1 MSINRERT
9 QKYWNPV
16 GVPHKNT
23 KMNTIIL
30 VIALLAT
37 LALAGLIFYL
47 LVKRYFENVQKERLL
62 QMKIDERRET
72 LKVVTPIRLQ
82 AYERMALFLER
93 ISPDSLVLRCWQP
106 GMDLKLLQGVMT
118 KNIRDEWEHNLSQQ
132 VYLDADTWVHI
143 REAKDE
149 MINLVNSSAVTLTDT
164 DDPTRLAASIFA
176 SAAQQRPTDRALE
189 MLHKEINE
197 LF

>member
-1 MSINRERT
+1 MI
-9 QKYWNPV
+9 V
-16 GVPHKNT
+16 VA
-23 KMNTIIL
+23 M
-30 VIALLAT
+30 LAT
-37 LALAGLIFYL
+37 MALAGGVMYL
-47 LVKRYFENVQKERLL
+47 LVKRYFDNEQKERLL

-93 ISPDSLVLRCWQP
+93 ISPDSLVLRCYQP

-132 VYLDADTWVHI
+132 VYLDPATWAHI

-149 MINLVNSSAVTLTDT
+149 MVNLVNSSAVTLTDT

-176 SAAQQRPTDRALE
+176 SAAKHLPTDKALE
-189 MLHKEINE
+189 ELHKEINE

>member
-1 MSINRERT
+1 MQIL
-9 QKYWNPV
+9 
-16 GVPHKNT
+16 
-23 KMNTIIL
+23 II
-30 VIALLAT
+30 VVAMLAT
-37 LALAGLIFYL
+37 MALAGGMMYL
-47 LVKRYFENVQKERLL
+47 LVKRYFDNEQKERLL

-93 ISPDSLVLRCWQP
+93 ISPDSLVLRCYQP

-132 VYLDADTWVHI
+132 VYLAPATWARI

-149 MINLVNSSAVTLTDT
+149 MVNLVNSSAVTLTDT
-164 DDPTRLAASIFA
+164 DDPTRLAATIFA
-176 SAAQQRPTDRALE
+176 SAAKHLPTDKALE
-189 MLHKEINE
+189 ELHKEINE
-197 LF
+197 LFG

>member
-1 MSINRERT
+1 MKTI
-9 QKYWNPV
+9 V
-16 GVPHKNT
+16 LI
-23 KMNTIIL
+23 IIL
-30 VIALLAT
+30 VAT
-37 LALAGLIFYL
+37 VVAAVAVTGWILYL
-47 LVKRYFENVQKERLL
+47 LVKRYFDNQQKERLL

-132 VYLDADTWVHI
+132 VYLNADTWVHI

>member
-1 MSINRERT
+1 MYFYFIT
-9 QKYWNPV
+9 
-16 GVPHKNT
+16 
-23 KMNTIIL
+23 M
-30 VIALLAT
+30 IAAVVAAVAVT
-37 LALAGLIFYL
+37 GWIFYL
-47 LVKRYFENVQKERLL
+47 LVKRYFDNQQKERLL
-62 QMKIDERRET
+62 QMKIDERRES

-93 ISPDSLVLRCWQP
+93 ISPDSLVLRCYQP

-132 VYLDADTWVHI
+132 VYLSPGTWARI

-149 MINLVNSSAVTLTDT
+149 MVNLVNSSAVTLTDT

-176 SAAQQRPTDRALE
+176 SAAQHLPTDKALE
-189 MLHKEINE
+189 ELHKEINE
-197 LF
+197 LFG

>member
-1 MSINRERT
+1 MKISFLIT
-9 QKYWNPV
+9 
-16 GVPHKNT
+16 
-23 KMNTIIL
+23 
-30 VIALLAT
+30 VIAILAAVAIT
-37 LALAGLIFYL
+37 GCILYL
-47 LVKRYFENVQKERLL
+47 LVRRYFDNQQKERLL

-106 GMDLKLLQGVMT
+106 GMDLRLLQGVMT

-132 VYLDADTWVHI
+132 IYINDTTWLLI

-149 MINLVNSSAVTLTDT
+149 MINLVNSSAVTLTET
-164 DDPTRLAASIFA
+164 TDPTRLAASIFA
-176 SAAQQRPTDRALE
+176 SSAQQRPTDRALE
-189 MLHKEINE
+189 ALHKEINE
-197 LF
+197 LFG

>member
-1 MSINRERT
+1 
-9 QKYWNPV
+9 
-16 GVPHKNT
+16 
-23 KMNTIIL
+23 MNTTAFIIIL
-30 VIALLAT
+30 VVAVLAT
-37 LALAGLIFYL
+37 LAIVGWTLQSVL
-47 LVKRYFENVQKERLL
+47 KRWLKNQQKERLL
-62 QMKIDERRET
+62 QMKLDERQET
-72 LKVVTPIRLQ
+72 LRVVTPLRLQ

-93 ISPDSLVLRCWQP
+93 ISPNSLVLRCYQP

-132 VYLDADTWVHI
+132 VYLDAATWAHI

-189 MLHKEINE
+189 TLHKEINE

>member
-1 MSINRERT
+1 MQIL
-9 QKYWNPV
+9 
-16 GVPHKNT
+16 
-23 KMNTIIL
+23 II
-30 VIALLAT
+30 VVAMLAT
-37 LALAGLIFYL
+37 MALAGGMMYL
-47 LVKRYFENVQKERLL
+47 LVKRYFDNEQKERLL

-93 ISPDSLVLRCWQP
+93 ISPDSLVLRCYQP

-132 VYLDADTWVHI
+132 VYLSADLWTRI

-149 MINLVNSSAVTLTDT
+149 MVNLVNSAAVSLADT
-164 DDPTRLAASIFA
+164 TDPTRLAASIFA
-176 SAAQQRPTDRALE
+176 SAADRSPVDGALE
-189 MLHKEINE
+189 AMHRELHE
-197 LF
+197 LFG

>member
-1 MSINRERT
+1 MKMSIL
-9 QKYWNPV
+9 
-16 GVPHKNT
+16 
-23 KMNTIIL
+23 IL
-30 VIALLAT
+30 FIVAILAT
-37 LALAGLIFYL
+37 LVVAGGIFYL
-47 LVKRYFENVQKERLL
+47 LVKHWFDSQRKEQLV

-93 ISPDSLVLRCWQP
+93 ISPDSLVLRCYQP

-132 VYLDADTWVHI
+132 VYIDAATWVHI

-189 MLHKEINE
+189 TLHKEINE
-197 LF
+197 LFG

>member
-1 MSINRERT
+1 MI
-9 QKYWNPV
+9 V
-16 GVPHKNT
+16 VA
-23 KMNTIIL
+23 M
-30 VIALLAT
+30 LAT
-37 LALAGLIFYL
+37 MALAGGVMYL
-47 LVKRYFENVQKERLL
+47 LVKRYFDNEQKERLL

-93 ISPDSLVLRCWQP
+93 ISPDRLVLRCYQP

-132 VYLDADTWVHI
+132 VYLDPATWAHI

-149 MINLVNSSAVTLTDT
+149 MVNLVNSSAVTLTDT

-176 SAAQQRPTDRALE
+176 SAAKHLPTDKALE
-189 MLHKEINE
+189 ELHKEINE

>member
-1 MSINRERT
+1 MQTPFLLILFVVSILSAIAIT
-9 QKYWNPV
+9 GW
-16 GVPHKNT
+16 
-23 KMNTIIL
+23 IL
-30 VIALLAT
+30 
-37 LALAGLIFYL
+37 FL
-47 LVKRYFENVQKERLL
+47 LVRRYFDNQQKERLL

-132 VYLDADTWVHI
+132 VYIDAATWASI

-189 MLHKEINE
+189 TLHKEINE

>member
-1 MSINRERT
+1 MIHYLIT
-9 QKYWNPV
+9 TLAV
-16 GVPHKNT
+16 
-23 KMNTIIL
+23 
-30 VIALLAT
+30 LAT
-37 LALAGLIFYL
+37 LALAGWIFYL
-47 LVKRYFENVQKERLL
+47 LVKRYFDNQQKERLL

-82 AYERMALFLER
+82 AYERMVLFLER
-93 ISPDSLVLRCWQP
+93 ISPDSLVLRCYQP

-132 VYLDADTWVHI
+132 VYLDPATWARI
-143 REAKDE
+143 RESKDE

-176 SAAQQRPTDRALE
+176 SAAQHLPTDKALE
-189 MLHKEINE
+189 ELHKEINE

>member
-1 MSINRERT
+1 MYFYFLTLILA
-9 QKYWNPV
+9 
-16 GVPHKNT
+16 
-23 KMNTIIL
+23 IIL
-30 VIALLAT
+30 T
-37 LALAGLIFYL
+37 LAVMGGIFFL
-47 LVKRYFENVQKERLL
+47 LVKRYFDNVQKERLL
-62 QMKIDERRET
+62 EMKIDERRET

-93 ISPDSLVLRCWQP
+93 ISPDSLVLRCYQP

-132 VYLDADTWVHI
+132 VYIAAASWACI

-149 MINLVNSSAVTLTDT
+149 MINLVNSSAVSLPDT
-164 DDPTRLAASIFA
+164 DDPTRLAAAIFA
-176 SAAQQRPTDRALE
+176 SAAQQRPTDKALDA
-189 MLHKEINE
+189 MHKEINE

>member
-1 MSINRERT
+1 MKT
-9 QKYWNPV
+9 
-16 GVPHKNT
+16 
-23 KMNTIIL
+23 
-30 VIALLAT
+30 IALLILLVVTT
-37 LALAGLIFYL
+37 LSAVAISGWILYL
-47 LVKRYFENVQKERLL
+47 LVKRYFDNQQKERLL

-132 VYLDADTWVHI
+132 VYIDTATWAHI

-176 SAAQQRPTDRALE
+176 SAAQQRPIDRALE
-189 MLHKEINE
+189 ILHKEINE

>member
-1 MSINRERT
+1 M
-9 QKYWNPV
+9 
-16 GVPHKNT
+16 
-23 KMNTIIL
+23 II
-30 VIALLAT
+30 VVAMLAT
-37 LALAGLIFYL
+37 MALAGGMMYL
-47 LVKRYFENVQKERLL
+47 LVKRYFDNEQKERLL

-93 ISPDSLVLRCWQP
+93 ISPDSLVLRCYQP

-132 VYLDADTWVHI
+132 VYLSEETWARI

-149 MINLVNSSAVTLTDT
+149 MVNLVNSSAVNLPEEN
-164 DDPTRLAASIFA
+164 DPTRLAASIFA
-176 SAAQQRPTDRALE
+176 SAAQHLPTDKALE
-189 MLHKEINE
+189 EMHKEINE

>member
-1 MSINRERT
+1 MQIL
-9 QKYWNPV
+9 
-16 GVPHKNT
+16 
-23 KMNTIIL
+23 II
-30 VIALLAT
+30 VVAMLAT
-37 LALAGLIFYL
+37 MALAGGVMYL
-47 LVKRYFENVQKERLL
+47 LVKRYFDNEQKERLL

-93 ISPDSLVLRCWQP
+93 ISPDSLVLRCYQP

-132 VYLDADTWVHI
+132 VYLAPGTWARI

-149 MINLVNSSAVTLTDT
+149 MVNLVNSSAVTLTDT
-164 DDPTRLAASIFA
+164 DDPTRLAATIFA
-176 SAAQQRPTDRALE
+176 SAAKHLPTDKALE
-189 MLHKEINE
+189 ELHKEINE
-197 LF
+197 LFG

>member
-1 MSINRERT
+1 MQIL
-9 QKYWNPV
+9 
-16 GVPHKNT
+16 
-23 KMNTIIL
+23 II
-30 VIALLAT
+30 VVAMLAT
-37 LALAGLIFYL
+37 MALAGGMMYL
-47 LVKRYFENVQKERLL
+47 LVKRYFDNEQKERLL

-93 ISPDSLVLRCWQP
+93 ISPDSLVLRCYQP

-132 VYLDADTWVHI
+132 VYLTPGTWARI

-149 MINLVNSSAVTLTDT
+149 MVNLVNSSAVTLTDT
-164 DDPTRLAASIFA
+164 DDPTRLAATIFA
-176 SAAQQRPTDRALE
+176 SAAKHLPTDKALE
-189 MLHKEINE
+189 ELHKEINE
-197 LF
+197 LFG